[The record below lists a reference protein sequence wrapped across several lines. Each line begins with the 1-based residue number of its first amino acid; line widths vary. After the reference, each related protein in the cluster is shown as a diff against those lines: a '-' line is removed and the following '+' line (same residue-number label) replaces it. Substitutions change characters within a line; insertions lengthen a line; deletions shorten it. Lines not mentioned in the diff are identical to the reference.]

1 MRPPNE
7 SVFANGLW
15 QHMLWVGVL
24 IGALSLF
31 AQAWGV
37 QSGSGHGGTMAFT
50 VLALAQLAHVMA
62 IRSERESLF
71 RQGVATNR
79 ALIAAV
85 VGTIALQL
93 AAVYL
98 PFFNAALGTQPLPP
112 AELAICIA
120 LSTVVFVAVEGEKWL
135 IRRGWLYA
143 PAAG

>member
-1 MRPPNE
+1 
-7 SVFANGLW
+7 
-15 QHMLWVGVL
+15 
-24 IGALSLF
+24 
-31 AQAWGV
+31 
-37 QSGSGHGGTMAFT
+37 AFT

-79 ALIAAV
+79 ALLAAV
-85 VGTIALQL
+85 VSTIALQL

-98 PFFNAALGTQPLPP
+98 PFFNGVLGTQPLSPT
-112 AELAICIA
+112 ELALCLA
-120 LSTVVFVAVEGEKWL
+120 LSAVTFAAVEGEKWL